1 MYIGTLEPASNQA
14 TFTRTFE
21 VLDDETGEDIDLSL
35 ATIVF
40 EIRDQQSQ
48 VTELSATN
56 GDGLSINDTG
66 VFTVEFTK
74 LDMQTL
80 DPKTYDVGVTVKRTD
95 TEQFIIATIVILDGV
110 TQ

>member
-14 TFTRTFE
+14 DFIRTFE
-21 VLDDETGEDIDLSL
+21 VIDDETDEAIDLSA

-40 EIRDQQSQ
+40 EIRDQKSQ
-48 VTELSATN
+48 AILLSATN
-56 GDGLSINDTG
+56 SDGVTINDTG

-74 LDMQTL
+74 ADMQTL
-80 DPKTYDVGVTVKRTD
+80 DALTYDIGCTIMRTE
-95 TEQFIIATIVILDGV
+95 TEQFIIATISILDGV